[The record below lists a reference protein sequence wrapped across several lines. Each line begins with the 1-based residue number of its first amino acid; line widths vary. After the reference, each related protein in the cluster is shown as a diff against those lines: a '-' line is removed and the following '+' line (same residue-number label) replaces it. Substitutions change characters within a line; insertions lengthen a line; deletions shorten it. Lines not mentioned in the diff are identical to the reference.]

1 MLAVV
6 RHVGNNPVYFRDK
19 FGVQDI
25 LDCMQN
31 YYPYPE
37 ANSTLNA
44 AGLSAKQV
52 SEMRSMLGYVLRTVT
67 HGDINEMELKSI
79 LSFVLESPR
88 AAEVVD
94 VLCVLLFFD
103 FLSTPAAGI

>member
-6 RHVGNNPVYFRDK
+6 RHVSNNPVYFRDK

-31 YYPYPE
+31 YYCYPDNRTE
-37 ANSTLNA
+37 GENSF
-44 AGLSAKQV
+44 GLSFKQV
-52 SEMRSMLGYVLRTVT
+52 AELRNSLGYVLRTVT
-67 HGDINEMELKSI
+67 HGDINDKELKSV

-94 VLCVLLFFD
+94 VLYASPEISGRFRPN
-103 FLSTPAAGI
+103 S